1 MNTPNHLP
9 AWQRLHVAD
18 AQALEDLGLLHGV
31 DLIPERIARTGTTLR
46 IRCARLKDDQVLVT
60 DLLWHQG
67 DDADPL
73 FTVETGHRV
82 LRPGQAFER
91 VQAEGLSPCS
101 SQSIALVLLQQ
112 LLGQTGMVLDRID
125 QGLSLSMRFIR
136 AFQLNTGTDRM
147 RGAEDL
153 ADVDD
158 RLTTLNQPLSFVL
171 QSLDDIEHAALR
183 LRRRL
188 AHPSAVSPQDVD
200 ELIAHIEG
208 VQRRA
213 RFMLERQRFH
223 WRAAGETV
231 AMSDLNVTK
240 VFSVLWAAFIPGT
253 ALINWYGQ
261 NFQVMPELSWEGSLW
276 IQLFAVMVLTAVPV
290 LMVKHSG
297 ALR

>member
-1 MNTPNHLP
+1 MNTVNPLP
-9 AWQRLHVAD
+9 AWQRLHVPD
-18 AQALEDLGLLHGV
+18 PQALEDLGMLHGI
-31 DLIPERIARTGTTLR
+31 DLIPEQMVQTGRTLR
-46 IRCARLKDDQVLVT
+46 IRCARLKDNQVWVT

-67 DDADPL
+67 DDDEPL
-73 FTVETGHRV
+73 FTVETGYRV

-91 VQAEGLSPCS
+91 VQAQGLSPRS

-112 LLGQTGMVLDRID
+112 LLGQTGLVLDHID
-125 QGLSLSMRFIR
+125 QGLSVSMRFIR
-136 AFQLNTGTDRM
+136 TFQLNVGTDRA
-147 RGAEDL
+147 RGTEDL
-153 ADVDD
+153 TDVDGQ
-158 RLTTLNQPLSFVL
+158 LATLDQPLSFVL
-171 QSLDDIEHAALR
+171 QSLADIEHAALR
-183 LRRRL
+183 LRRQVTHR
-188 AHPSAVSPQDVD
+188 SKVSPQDVD
-200 ELIAHIEG
+200 ELIAHVEG

-261 NFQVMPELSWEGSLW
+261 NFRVMPELSWDGSLW
-276 IQLFAVMVLTAVPV
+276 TQLLAVLVLTAVPV

>member
-1 MNTPNHLP
+1 MNAVNPLP
-9 AWQRLHVAD
+9 AWQRLQAAD
-18 AQALEDLGLLHGV
+18 PRALEDLGRLHGI
-31 DLIPERIARTGTTLR
+31 DLMPERITQTGTTLR
-46 IRCARLKDDQVLVT
+46 IRCARLKEDQVLVT
-60 DLLWHQG
+60 DVLWHQG
-67 DDADPL
+67 SDEQPL

-82 LRPGQAFER
+82 LRPGLALERIQA
-91 VQAEGLSPCS
+91 QGLSPDS

-112 LLGQTGMVLDRID
+112 LLGQTGLVLDRID
-125 QGLSLSMRFIR
+125 QGLSVSMQSIR
-136 AFQLNTGTDRM
+136 TFALTVGTDHT

-153 ADVDD
+153 AGVDD
-158 RLTTLNQPLSFVL
+158 QLAALNVPLSFVL
-171 QSLDDIEHAALR
+171 QSLDDLLHAALR
-183 LRRRL
+183 LRRGSLRV
-188 AHPSAVSPQDVD
+188 AATCVQDVD
-200 ELIAHIEG
+200 ELVAHIEG

-213 RFMLERQRFH
+213 RFMLERQRFQ

-261 NFQVMPELSWEGSLW
+261 NFQVMPELSWDGSLW
-276 IQLFAVMVLTAVPV
+276 TQLLAVLVLTAVPV

>member
-1 MNTPNHLP
+1 MSAVNPLP
-9 AWQRLHVAD
+9 AWQRLHVPD
-18 AQALEDLGLLHGV
+18 PQALEDLGMLHDI
-31 DLIPERIARTGTTLR
+31 DLIPERMAQTGRTLR
-46 IRCARLKDDQVLVT
+46 IRCARLKGDQMLVT

-67 DDADPL
+67 DDTDPL
-73 FTVETGHRV
+73 FTVETGYRV
-82 LRPGQAFER
+82 LRPGQALER
-91 VQAEGLSPCS
+91 VQAQGLSPHS

-112 LLGQTGMVLDRID
+112 LLGQTGLVLDRID
-125 QGLSLSMRFIR
+125 QGLSVSMRFIR
-136 AFQLNTGTDRM
+136 TFQLDVGTERA
-147 RGAEDL
+147 RGTEDL
-153 ADVDD
+153 ADVDSQLAMLD
-158 RLTTLNQPLSFVL
+158 RPLSFVL
-171 QSLDDIEHAALR
+171 QSLADIEHAALR
-183 LRRRL
+183 LRRRVTHL
-188 AHPSAVSPQDVD
+188 SGVGPRDVD
-200 ELIAHIEG
+200 QLIAHVQG

-261 NFQVMPELSWEGSLW
+261 NFRVMPELSWDGSLW
-276 IQLFAVMVLTAVPV
+276 TQLFAVLVLTAVPV